1 MRKKDLVRVTPY
13 FITRLRYLAARVRD
27 TQIAAAAAQFE
38 MRLAITDLKD
48 YGEACVAAAEQL
60 MANYDPERG
69 AAPAPPTHT
78 QVVAAEAAPAPH
90 RTDDPDAPGCS
101 MPLNPAVI
109 GSALRPPM
117 PEAMARSYLTSERI
131 DAAIQ
136 EER

>member
-1 MRKKDLVRVTPY
+1 
-13 FITRLRYLAARVRD
+13 
-27 TQIAAAAAQFE
+27 
-38 MRLAITDLKD
+38 
-48 YGEACVAAAEQL
+48 
-60 MANYDPERG
+60 
-69 AAPAPPTHT
+69 
-78 QVVAAEAAPAPH
+78 
-90 RTDDPDAPGCS
+90 